1 MSFWFTSLFRS
12 SPVEVFSCPFAFALE
27 RLPSFY
33 NALLLAWHSLKG
45 AFCVWSL
52 VPSQALKFPL
62 FWTFRPNPTI
72 CFFYL
77 DITSLLIVSPNFVP
91 NSGTYTGP
99 PPGNPYPFPSFF
111 LDRPVFYFAWK
122 IAHRVLYTADRLVS
136 FGYNVPPLC
145 LCGLAPET
153 LQHLFFACALA
164 QSVLSWLQ
172 SLMVNASPL
181 CLSLLCCHVLFGFNP
196 D

>member
-1 MSFWFTSLFRS
+1 M
-12 SPVEVFSCPFAFALE
+12 VI
-27 RLPSFY
+27 
-33 NALLLAWHSLKG
+33 G
-45 AFCVWSL
+45 AFSSL
-52 VPSQALKFPL
+52 EVSSL
-62 FWTFRPNPTI
+62 
-72 CFFYL
+72 L
-77 DITSLLIVSPNFVP
+77 DISAKSYHLFLLSRHYISTHCVSKFCAQFGHLHWSSTRQSISLSF
-91 NSGTYTGP
+91 
-99 PPGNPYPFPSFF
+99 FF

>member
-12 SPVEVFSCPFAFALE
+12 SPVEVFSCPFAFAPE

-77 DITSLLIVSPNFVP
+77 DITSLLIVSKFCAQFGHLHW
-91 NSGTYTGP
+91 SSTRQSISLS
-99 PPGNPYPFPSFF
+99 FFF